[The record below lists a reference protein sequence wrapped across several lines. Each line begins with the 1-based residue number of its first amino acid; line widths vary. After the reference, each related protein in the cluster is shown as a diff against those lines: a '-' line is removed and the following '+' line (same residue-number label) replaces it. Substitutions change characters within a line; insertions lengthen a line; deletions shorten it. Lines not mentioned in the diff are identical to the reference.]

1 MAKKKFRLM
10 HVGFCMS
17 CAKEVVNSD
26 SFVIFADRNCQHTS
40 CYETSESIRQAN
52 LKQQEQYATK

>member
-1 MAKKKFRLM
+1 MSKKKFRLQ

-40 CYETSESIRQAN
+40 CYETSESIRQLN

>member
-1 MAKKKFRLM
+1 
-10 HVGFCMS
+10 MS

-40 CYETSESIRQAN
+40 CYETSESIRQSN

>member
-17 CAKEVVNSD
+17 CAKVVVNSD
-26 SFVIFADRNCQHTS
+26 SFVIFADRNCQHTN
-40 CYETSESIRQAN
+40 CYETSESIRQEN